1 LLSVLSPGLFFLL
14 WASARSASNALLEGL
29 YEGSIADAKE
39 REAIVSIRVLE
50 KIIETIPPALDALTF
65 FQARD
70 SVHVLAEIKRA
81 SPSRGDLAPIADPM
95 DLAATY
101 EAAGA
106 SGISVLTEE
115 RKFKGSIKD
124 LAAVRNKVAIP
135 ILRKDFIANE
145 YQLLEARA
153 NGADIALLIVA
164 GLTQPELK
172 RLKHF
177 TEDLG
182 MTAFIETHDQTEL
195 ERALELEAKFVGV
208 NARDLSTFETD
219 RDLFGRLVGLIPA
232 DVVKVAESAVR
243 DAADVKHYRDAGA
256 DVVLVGE
263 ALVTGDAS
271 DTLKSFLGV

>member
-1 LLSVLSPGLFFLL
+1 
-14 WASARSASNALLEGL
+14 LLEGL
-29 YEGSIADAKE
+29 YEGSVADAKE
-39 REAIVSIRVLE
+39 REAIVSIRALE
-50 KIIETIPPALDALTF
+50 QTIETVPPALDALAF
-65 FQARD
+65 FKPRD

-81 SPSRGDLAPIADPM
+81 SPSRGDLAPIVDPVE
-95 DLAATY
+95 LAVTY

-115 RKFKGSIKD
+115 RKFKGSIQD
-124 LAAVRNKVAIP
+124 LAAVRSKVAIP
-135 ILRKDFIANE
+135 IVRKDFIANE

-164 GLTQPELK
+164 GLSQPELK

-219 RDLFGRLVGLIPA
+219 RHLFGRLVNLFPA

-243 DAADVKHYRDAGA
+243 NADDVKHYRDAGA

-271 DTLKSFLGV
+271 ATLKSFLRV

>member
-1 LLSVLSPGLFFLL
+1 
-14 WASARSASNALLEGL
+14 LLEGL
-29 YEGSIADAKE
+29 YHGSVSDAKE
-39 REAIVSIRVLE
+39 REGLTPVRALERV
-50 KIIETIPPALDALTF
+50 IETTPPALDALAF
-65 FQARD
+65 FQPRET
-70 SVHVLAEIKRA
+70 VHVLAEIKRA
-81 SPSRGDLAPIADPM
+81 SPSRGDLASIVNPVE
-95 DLAATY
+95 LAVTY

-115 RKFKGSIKD
+115 RKFKGSIMD
-124 LAAVRNKVAIP
+124 LAAIRPKVSIP

-164 GLTQPELK
+164 GLSQSDLK
-172 RLKHF
+172 RLMNF
-177 TEDLG
+177 TADLG
-182 MTAFIETHDQTEL
+182 MTAFIETHDRQEL
-195 ERALELEAKFVGV
+195 ERALELDAKFVGI

-219 RDLFGRLVGLIPA
+219 RDLFGRLVSLFPA
-232 DVVKVAESAVR
+232 GVVKVAESAVR

-271 DTLKSFLGV
+271 DTLKSFLRV

>member
-1 LLSVLSPGLFFLL
+1 M
-14 WASARSASNALLEGL
+14 LEGL
-29 YEGSIADAKE
+29 YQGSVSDAKE
-39 REAIVSIRVLE
+39 REALVSIRLLE
-50 KIIETIPPALDALTF
+50 QVIETAPPALDALAF
-65 FQARD
+65 FQPRP

-81 SPSRGDLAPIADPM
+81 SPSRGDLAPIVDPV
-95 DLAATY
+95 DLAVTY
-101 EAAGA
+101 ESAGA

-124 LAAVRNKVAIP
+124 LAAVRSKVSIP

-164 GLTQPELK
+164 GLSQAELK
-172 RLKHF
+172 RLKQF

-182 MTAFIETHDQTEL
+182 MTAFIETHDQEEL

-219 RDLFGRLVGLIPA
+219 RDLFGRLVNLFPA

-243 DAADVKHYRDAGA
+243 NADDVKHYRDAGA

-271 DTLKSFLGV
+271 ATLKSFLGV